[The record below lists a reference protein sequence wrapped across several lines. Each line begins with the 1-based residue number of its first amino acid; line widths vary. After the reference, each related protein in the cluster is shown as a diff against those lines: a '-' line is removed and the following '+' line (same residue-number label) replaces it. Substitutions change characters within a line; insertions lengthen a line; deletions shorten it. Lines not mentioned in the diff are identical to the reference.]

1 MAIPKSVVKIKKG
14 NVEYI
19 SNVDRVQYTIEELT
33 RAALRDVG
41 KFICNK
47 FRSQY
52 YGVFKRKKGNVG
64 KYTQYWVRK
73 KECDLQV
80 GIKPNA
86 FYGGFQ
92 ELGSSK
98 TNKLGLLQK
107 TVNESIPEI
116 IAIESKYLSS
126 LEDEANALALIE
138 EDEYEGGADGE

>member
-1 MAIPKSVVKIKKG
+1 MSIPKSVVKIKKG
-14 NVEYI
+14 NIEYI
-19 SNVDRVQYTIEELT
+19 SSVDRVQYTINELS

-47 FRSQY
+47 FRSGY
-52 YGVFKRKKGNVG
+52 YGFFKRKKGNVG
-64 KYTQYWVRK
+64 RYTQYWVRR

-98 TNKLGLLQK
+98 LKKYGLLQQ
-107 TVNESIPEI
+107 TVSESIPEI
-116 IAIESKYLSS
+116 VAIESKYLSA
-126 LEDEANALALIE
+126 LEDEASALAMIE
-138 EDEYEGGADGE
+138 EDEYEGGADG